1 MILSKNSLRIQNG
14 VRRHSGLGENPSSST
29 NLFKKLRK
37 LDRQITE
44 LDNIIRLRSFG
55 YIYFEHN
62 VLVQKREI
70 TDIIC
75 ISNSEWNKLINRRIN
90 LDLKRKAVRLE
101 RKSYGKISERNN

>member
-1 MILSKNSLRIQNG
+1 MTLSRGSLSGQNKVGRDTGANSNFA
-14 VRRHSGLGENPSSST
+14 PSAI
-29 NLFKKLRK
+29 FKKLRK

-70 TDIIC
+70 TDIIS
-75 ISNSEWNKLINRRIN
+75 ISKSEWQKLIDRRIN
-90 LDLKRKAVRLE
+90 LDLKRKAARLE
-101 RKSYGKISERNN
+101 RKYGKLPKTNS